1 MDEMNYGSPFVE
13 RPSDNEINHNI
24 NRYGKP
30 NRLGQIAM
38 ILGLIAFFIAFTC
51 MIYPAAMLG
60 GVAIVLAVLSRGRG
74 RRFDGTAKVGLWS
87 GIAALIVNV
96 AIIAGVVALIFS
108 NGEFKNM
115 MNEACREMYGQTFDD
130 MVDDAMDGTFD
141 LEYENLPYNLQ

>member
-1 MDEMNYGSPFVE
+1 
-13 RPSDNEINHNI
+13 
-24 NRYGKP
+24 
-30 NRLGQIAM
+30 M